1 MGVMGGP
8 RTLPHAKD
16 GVYSARPRAPQAP
29 QRYSLLRRGTWVG
42 SSFAAAS
49 SCLRP
54 KPSGTVS
61 EEGIGPALAAEGAGG
76 AEVRS

>member
-1 MGVMGGP
+1 MP
-8 RTLPHAKD
+8 RMVYTPLPPWL
-16 GVYSARPRAPQAP
+16 PRAAPQAP

-61 EEGIGPALAAEGAGG
+61 EEGIAPALAAEGAGG